1 MSITIDTSTVMSK
14 YLNKYCL
21 DHIWNMPTTEYR
33 QNFIARCVSAIPR
46 MGSVDLGPVSLLLP
60 YTDSYYVYE
69 VPKCCMGNLNINVPD
84 WVPLDEWLDTNPFD
98 FRVTGTNG
106 EWLWRRGIYIT
117 NYPCHSSFIMAIE
130 AKMARTI
137 LGARY
142 NFKKIF
148 VSVYVDSD
156 GEPLTNLS
164 TECLRPTNLE
174 TRNQAWDMARMANI
188 VFINGRESQVASMN
202 DIQIGDYIELITDP
216 DIVSDFTVNLS
227 VVGQNYLYRSK
238 KYARFNYIMHIPK
251 ADNPE
256 NYLITHNTC
265 DMFVRPLNIG
275 AQNAHLKGLFLH
287 RFNTTDAIIQLT
299 HNDFAISEILLN
311 AYMNALDT
319 TEIEIRVIAR
329 RHNKGLKLIR
339 EANYLFMLYQ
349 LSDEEILNFLVGR
362 GDSSLPFWRADHLES
377 SKYVD
382 LMFKNPL
389 FSGVNSLTG
398 YIQALGFYNT
408 MSLLCKRVTR
418 TTIGPN
424 TTHVFTVDLP
434 LAMIPLRYIGAHVFV
449 DGKHLDNTL
458 YNVNKNGQYVVIS
471 IDKSVP
477 LPLNTEIVVELF
489 ESSKFYA
496 EYLSPMEG
504 NNTLTVTGDVVV
516 FRVRERDDDEPK
528 SNYFADQYPVDQTY
542 EQIDPE
548 SLTSTYYSI
557 TENEDG
563 TSTISFGEDQ
573 FGRTFLICSKRLM
586 TTTYNRTFKLGELY
600 GHSIGSG
607 MLMVNATQWSDGSQ
621 IQIPLVHTVHPIVY
635 LNGRELVRD
644 VDYVH
649 AVNKSMLGNIG
660 SQAIQVNNSEYL
672 NSGTEDNNLTIYVT
686 TDPCFTEENGFV
698 KVHHIDTLNVL
709 LYWYQELSML
719 TCDGLAI
726 RDLQYEY
733 GLLKLPDNVRN
744 GAIWYTRGMLPESVN
759 DMMQQYGDDLDTERC
774 IAILEYFRGLHP
786 VDDSFV
792 VIPHSHHIYSVL
804 VNEIMNDVLNGD
816 FTLVYDADL
825 ARMRDQVAGYLTAE
839 DQDSALAGV
848 TGNLIVGGAGTKKVN
863 QTYRPVDKSAK
874 GQERRWYNAFS
885 NLSIW
890 YHQEQGHWEIVS
902 SLKSV
907 TGVFYYAVDPTD
919 GLADPSNLTWETGDL
934 GTDQPPVLESGML
947 DLTFIDILPSYRLYD
962 SGTPEFY
969 RTLEQLK
976 RALLPEDPNRD
987 IRVDQP

>member
-1 MSITIDTSTVMSK
+1 MSITIDTSKVISK

-21 DHIWNMPTTEYR
+21 DNVWNMPTTEYR
-33 QNFIARCVSAIPR
+33 QNFIVRCISVIPQ
-46 MGSVDLGPVSLLLP
+46 MGSVDLGPISLYLP

-69 VPKCCMGNLNINVPD
+69 VPKCCMGNLNIDVPE
-84 WVPLDEWLDTNPFD
+84 WVHLDEWLDTNPFD

-106 EWLWRRGIYIT
+106 EWLWRHGIYIT

-137 LGARY
+137 LGEKY

-156 GEPLTNLS
+156 GEPMTNLS
-164 TECLRPTNLE
+164 TECIRPNNLE
-174 TRNQAWDMARMANI
+174 TRNKAYNHALEADI

-202 DIQIGDYIELITDP
+202 DIELGDYVELITDP

-227 VVGQNYLYRSK
+227 LPSQNYLYRSK
-238 KYARFNYIMHIPK
+238 KYARFSYIMHIPK
-251 ADNPE
+251 KDNPE

-265 DMFVRPLNIG
+265 DMFVRPLNLSTS
-275 AQNAHLKGLFLH
+275 NAHLKGLFLH

-299 HNDFAISEILLN
+299 HNDFSISEVLLN

-319 TEIEIRVIAR
+319 TEIEIRVVAR

-349 LSDEEILNFLVGR
+349 LSDSEILNFLVGR
-362 GDSSLPFWRADHLES
+362 GDKSLPFWRADHLES
-377 SKYVD
+377 SKYTD
-382 LMFKNPL
+382 LMFKNPM
-389 FSGVNSLTG
+389 FCGVNTLTG

-434 LAMIPLRYIGAHVFV
+434 LTMIPLRYIDAHVFI
-449 DGKHLDNTL
+449 DGKYLDESL
-458 YNVNKNGQYVVIS
+458 YNVNKDGQYAVIS
-471 IDKSVP
+471 IDKSVK
-477 LPLNTEIVVELF
+477 LPLNTEVVVELF
-489 ESSKFYA
+489 ENSKFYA
-496 EYLSPMEG
+496 EYLSPMKG
-504 NNTLTVTGDVVV
+504 HDSLTVTGDVVV
-516 FRVRERDDDEPK
+516 FRVRERDDDKPL
-528 SNYFADQYPVDQTY
+528 SNYFADQYTVDQTY
-542 EQIDPE
+542 EQIEPE
-548 SLTSTYYSI
+548 SLTSIHYSI

-563 TSTISFGEDQ
+563 TSTVSFGDDQ
-573 FGRTFLICSKRLM
+573 YGRTFLICSKRLM
-586 TTTYNRTFKLGELY
+586 TTVYNRTFKLGELY
-600 GHSIGSG
+600 GSSISSG

-621 IQIPLVHTVHPIVY
+621 IQIPLVHTIHPIVY
-635 LNGRELVRD
+635 LNGRELTYD

-649 AVNKSMLGNIG
+649 VVNKSELGNVA
-660 SQAIQVNNSEYL
+660 SQAVQINNSEYL
-672 NSGTEDNNLTIYVT
+672 NSGTKDNNLTIYVT
-686 TDPCFTEENGFV
+686 TDPCFSEENGFV

-709 LYWYQELSML
+709 LYWYQELAML
-719 TCDGLAI
+719 TCDGLAV
-726 RDLQYEY
+726 RDLKCEY

-744 GAIWYTRGMLPESVN
+744 GAIWYIRGMIPENVN

-774 IAILEYFRGLHP
+774 IAILEYFRGMQSNY
-786 VDDSFV
+786 DTFV
-792 VIPHSHHIYSVL
+792 VIPHSHHIYSII

-825 ARMRDQVAGYLTAE
+825 ARMRDQVAKYLTSE
-839 DQDSALAGV
+839 DQDSALSGV
-848 TGNLIVGGAGTKKVN
+848 TGNLIVSGAGTKKVN
-863 QTYRPVDKSAK
+863 QTYRPVNKSAR
-874 GQERRWYNAFS
+874 GQQRRWYNAFS

-890 YHQEQGHWEIVS
+890 YNQKQNRWEIVS
-902 SLKSV
+902 SLKSIS
-907 TGVFYYAVDPTD
+907 GAFYYAEDISL
-919 GLADPSNLTWETGDL
+919 GLADPANLTWVTGEL
-934 GTDQPPVLESGML
+934 GEDKPPTLESGML

>member
-1 MSITIDTSTVMSK
+1 MSITIDTSKVISK

-21 DHIWNMPTTEYR
+21 DNIWNMPTTEYR
-33 QNFIARCVSAIPR
+33 QNFIVRCISVIPQ
-46 MGSVDLGPVSLLLP
+46 MGSVDFGPISLYLP

-69 VPKCCMGNLNINVPD
+69 VPKCCMGNLNIDVPE
-84 WVPLDEWLDTNPFD
+84 WVHLDEWLDTNPFD

-106 EWLWRRGIYIT
+106 EWLWRHGIYIT

-137 LGARY
+137 LGEKY

-156 GEPLTNLS
+156 GEPMTNLS
-164 TECLRPTNLE
+164 TECIRPNNLE
-174 TRNQAWDMARMANI
+174 TRNKAYNHALEADI

-202 DIQIGDYIELITDP
+202 DIQLGDYVELITDP

-227 VVGQNYLYRSK
+227 LPSQNYLYRSK
-238 KYARFNYIMHIPK
+238 KYARFSYIMHIPK
-251 ADNPE
+251 KDNPE

-265 DMFVRPLNIG
+265 DMFVRPLNLSTS
-275 AQNAHLKGLFLH
+275 NAHLKGLFLH

-299 HNDFAISEILLN
+299 HNDFSISEVLLN

-319 TEIEIRVIAR
+319 TEIEIRVVAR

-349 LSDEEILNFLVGR
+349 LSDSEILNFLVGR
-362 GDSSLPFWRADHLES
+362 GDKSLPFWRADHLES
-377 SKYVD
+377 SKYTD
-382 LMFKNPL
+382 LMFKNPM
-389 FSGVNSLTG
+389 FCGVNTLTG

-434 LAMIPLRYIGAHVFV
+434 LTMIPLRYIDAHVFI
-449 DGKHLDNTL
+449 DGKYLDESL
-458 YNVNKNGQYVVIS
+458 YNVNKDGQYAVIS
-471 IDKSVP
+471 IDKSVK
-477 LPLNTEIVVELF
+477 LPLNTEVVVELF
-489 ESSKFYA
+489 ENSKFYA
-496 EYLSPMEG
+496 EYLSPMKG
-504 NNTLTVTGDVVV
+504 HDSLTVTGDVVV
-516 FRVRERDDDEPK
+516 FRVRERDDDKPL
-528 SNYFADQYPVDQTY
+528 SNYFADQYTVDQTY
-542 EQIDPE
+542 EQIEPE
-548 SLTSTYYSI
+548 SLTSIHYSI

-563 TSTISFGEDQ
+563 TSTVSFGDDQ
-573 FGRTFLICSKRLM
+573 YGRTFLICSKRLM
-586 TTTYNRTFKLGELY
+586 TTVYNRTFKLGELY
-600 GHSIGSG
+600 GRSISSG

-621 IQIPLVHTVHPIVY
+621 IQIPLVHTIHPIVY
-635 LNGRELVRD
+635 LNGRELTCD

-649 AVNKSMLGNIG
+649 VVNKSELGNVA
-660 SQAIQVNNSEYL
+660 SQAVQINNSEYL
-672 NSGTEDNNLTIYVT
+672 NSGTKDNNLTIYVT
-686 TDPCFTEENGFV
+686 TDPCFSEENGFV
-698 KVHHIDTLNVL
+698 KGHHIDTLNVL
-709 LYWYQELSML
+709 LYWYQELAML
-719 TCDGLAI
+719 TCDGLAV
-726 RDLQYEY
+726 RDLKCEY

-744 GAIWYTRGMLPESVN
+744 GAIWYIRGMIPENVN

-774 IAILEYFRGLHP
+774 IAILEYFRGMQSNY
-786 VDDSFV
+786 DTFV
-792 VIPHSHHIYSVL
+792 VIPHSHHIYSII

-825 ARMRDQVAGYLTAE
+825 ARMRDQVAKYLTSE
-839 DQDSALAGV
+839 DQDSALSGV
-848 TGNLIVGGAGTKKVN
+848 TGNLIVSGAGTKKVN
-863 QTYRPVDKSAK
+863 QTYRPVDKTAR
-874 GQERRWYNAFS
+874 GQQRRWYNAFS

-890 YHQEQGHWEIVS
+890 YNQKQNRWEIVS
-902 SLKSV
+902 SLKSIS
-907 TGVFYYAVDPTD
+907 GAFYYAEDISL
-919 GLADPSNLTWETGDL
+919 GLADPANLTWVTGEL
-934 GTDQPPVLESGML
+934 GEDKPPTLESGML

>member
-1 MSITIDTSTVMSK
+1 MSITIDTSKVISK

-21 DHIWNMPTTEYR
+21 DNIWNMPTTEYR
-33 QNFIARCVSAIPR
+33 QNFIVRCISVIPQ
-46 MGSVDLGPVSLLLP
+46 MGSVDFGPISLYLP

-69 VPKCCMGNLNINVPD
+69 VPKCCMGNLNIDVPE
-84 WVPLDEWLDTNPFD
+84 WVHLDEWLDTNPFD

-106 EWLWRRGIYIT
+106 EWLWRHGIYIT

-137 LGARY
+137 LGEKY

-156 GEPLTNLS
+156 GEPMTNLS
-164 TECLRPTNLE
+164 TECIRPSNLE
-174 TRNQAWDMARMANI
+174 TRNKAYNHALEADI

-202 DIQIGDYIELITDP
+202 DIQLGDYVELITDP

-227 VVGQNYLYRSK
+227 LPSQNYLYRSK
-238 KYARFNYIMHIPK
+238 KYARFSYIMHIPK
-251 ADNPE
+251 KDNPE

-265 DMFVRPLNIG
+265 DMFVRPLNLSTS
-275 AQNAHLKGLFLH
+275 NAHLKGLFLH

-299 HNDFAISEILLN
+299 HNDFSISEVLLN

-319 TEIEIRVIAR
+319 TEIEIRVVAR

-349 LSDEEILNFLVGR
+349 LSDSEILNFLVGR
-362 GDSSLPFWRADHLES
+362 GDKSLPFWRADHLES
-377 SKYVD
+377 SKYTD
-382 LMFKNPL
+382 LMFKNPM
-389 FSGVNSLTG
+389 FCGVNTLTG

-434 LAMIPLRYIGAHVFV
+434 LTMIPLRYIDAHVFI
-449 DGKHLDNTL
+449 DGKYLDESL
-458 YNVNKNGQYVVIS
+458 YNVNKDGQYAVIS
-471 IDKSVP
+471 IDKSVK
-477 LPLNTEIVVELF
+477 LPLNTEVVVELF
-489 ESSKFYA
+489 ENSKFYA
-496 EYLSPMEG
+496 EYLSPMKG
-504 NNTLTVTGDVVV
+504 HDSLTVTGDVVV
-516 FRVRERDDDEPK
+516 FRVRERDDDKPL
-528 SNYFADQYPVDQTY
+528 SNYFADQYTVDQTY
-542 EQIDPE
+542 EQIEPE
-548 SLTSTYYSI
+548 SLTSIHYSI

-563 TSTISFGEDQ
+563 TSTVSFGDDQ
-573 FGRTFLICSKRLM
+573 YGRTFLICSKRLM
-586 TTTYNRTFKLGELY
+586 TTVYNRTFKLGELY
-600 GHSIGSG
+600 GRSISSG

-621 IQIPLVHTVHPIVY
+621 IQIPLVHTIHPIVY
-635 LNGRELVRD
+635 LNGRELTCD

-649 AVNKSMLGNIG
+649 VVNKSELGNVA
-660 SQAIQVNNSEYL
+660 SQAVQINNSEYL
-672 NSGTEDNNLTIYVT
+672 NSGTKDNNLTIYVT
-686 TDPCFTEENGFV
+686 TDPCFSEENGFV
-698 KVHHIDTLNVL
+698 KGHHIDTLNVL
-709 LYWYQELSML
+709 LYWYQELAML
-719 TCDGLAI
+719 TCDGLAV
-726 RDLQYEY
+726 RDLKCEY

-744 GAIWYTRGMLPESVN
+744 GAIWYIRGMIPENVN

-774 IAILEYFRGLHP
+774 IAILEYFRGMQSNY
-786 VDDSFV
+786 DTFV
-792 VIPHSHHIYSVL
+792 VIPHSHHIYSII

-825 ARMRDQVAGYLTAE
+825 ARMRDQVAKYLTSE
-839 DQDSALAGV
+839 DQDSALSGV
-848 TGNLIVGGAGTKKVN
+848 TGNLIVSGAGTQKVN
-863 QTYRPVDKSAK
+863 QTYRPVDKTAR
-874 GQERRWYNAFS
+874 GQQRRWYNAFS

-890 YHQEQGHWEIVS
+890 YNQKQNRWEIVS
-902 SLKSV
+902 SLKSIS
-907 TGVFYYAVDPTD
+907 GAFYYAEDISL
-919 GLADPSNLTWETGDL
+919 GLADPANLTWVTGEL
-934 GTDQPPVLESGML
+934 GEDKPPTLESGML

>member
-1 MSITIDTSTVMSK
+1 MSITIDTSKVISK

-21 DHIWNMPTTEYR
+21 DNVWNMPTTEYR
-33 QNFIARCVSAIPR
+33 QNFIVRCISVIPQ
-46 MGSVDLGPVSLLLP
+46 MGSVDFGPISLYLP

-69 VPKCCMGNLNINVPD
+69 VPKCCMGNLNIDVPE
-84 WVPLDEWLDTNPFD
+84 WVHLDEWLDTNPFD

-106 EWLWRRGIYIT
+106 EWLWRHGIYIT

-137 LGARY
+137 LGEKY

-156 GEPLTNLS
+156 GEPMTNLS
-164 TECLRPTNLE
+164 TECIRPNNLE
-174 TRNQAWDMARMANI
+174 TRNKAYNHALEADI

-202 DIQIGDYIELITDP
+202 DIQLGDYVELITDP

-227 VVGQNYLYRSK
+227 LPSQNYLYRSK
-238 KYARFNYIMHIPK
+238 KYARFSYIMHIPK
-251 ADNPE
+251 KDNPE

-265 DMFVRPLNIG
+265 DMFVRPLNLSTS
-275 AQNAHLKGLFLH
+275 NAHLKGLFLH

-299 HNDFAISEILLN
+299 HNDFSISEVLLN

-319 TEIEIRVIAR
+319 TEIEIRVVAR

-349 LSDEEILNFLVGR
+349 LSDSEILNFLVGR
-362 GDSSLPFWRADHLES
+362 GDKSLPFWRADHLES
-377 SKYVD
+377 SKYTD
-382 LMFKNPL
+382 LMFKNPM
-389 FSGVNSLTG
+389 FCGVNTLTG

-434 LAMIPLRYIGAHVFV
+434 LTMIPLRYIDAHVFI
-449 DGKHLDNTL
+449 DGKYLDESL
-458 YNVNKNGQYVVIS
+458 YNVNKDGQYAVIS
-471 IDKSVP
+471 IDKSVK
-477 LPLNTEIVVELF
+477 LPLNTEVVVELF
-489 ESSKFYA
+489 ENSKFYA
-496 EYLSPMEG
+496 EYLSPMKG
-504 NNTLTVTGDVVV
+504 HDSLTVTGDVVV
-516 FRVRERDDDEPK
+516 FRVRERDDDKPL
-528 SNYFADQYPVDQTY
+528 SNYFADQYTVDQTY
-542 EQIDPE
+542 EQIEPE
-548 SLTSTYYSI
+548 SLTSIHYSI

-563 TSTISFGEDQ
+563 TSTVSFGDDQ
-573 FGRTFLICSKRLM
+573 YGRTFLICSKRLM
-586 TTTYNRTFKLGELY
+586 TTVYNRTFKLGELY
-600 GHSIGSG
+600 GRSISSG

-621 IQIPLVHTVHPIVY
+621 IQIPLVHTIHPIVY
-635 LNGRELVRD
+635 LNGRELTCD

-649 AVNKSMLGNIG
+649 VVNKSELGTVA
-660 SQAIQVNNSEYL
+660 SQAVQINNSEYL
-672 NSGTEDNNLTIYVT
+672 NSGTKDNNLTIYVT
-686 TDPCFTEENGFV
+686 TDPCFSEENGFV
-698 KVHHIDTLNVL
+698 KGHHIDTLNVL
-709 LYWYQELSML
+709 LYWYQELAML
-719 TCDGLAI
+719 TCDGLAV
-726 RDLQYEY
+726 RDLKCEY

-744 GAIWYTRGMLPESVN
+744 GAIWYIRGMIPENVN

-774 IAILEYFRGLHP
+774 IAILEYFRGMQSNY
-786 VDDSFV
+786 DTFV
-792 VIPHSHHIYSVL
+792 VIPHSHHIYSII

-825 ARMRDQVAGYLTAE
+825 ARMRDQVAKYLTSE
-839 DQDSALAGV
+839 DQDSALSGV
-848 TGNLIVGGAGTKKVN
+848 TGNLIVSGAGTKKVN
-863 QTYRPVDKSAK
+863 QTYRPVDKTAR
-874 GQERRWYNAFS
+874 GQQRRWYNAFS

-890 YHQEQGHWEIVS
+890 YNQKQNRWEIVS
-902 SLKSV
+902 SLKSIS
-907 TGVFYYAVDPTD
+907 GAFYYAEDISL
-919 GLADPSNLTWETGDL
+919 GLADPANLTWVTGEL
-934 GTDQPPVLESGML
+934 GEDKPPTLESGML

>member
-1 MSITIDTSTVMSK
+1 MSITIDTSKVISK

-21 DHIWNMPTTEYR
+21 DNVWNMPTTEYR
-33 QNFIARCVSAIPR
+33 QNFIVRCISVIPQ
-46 MGSVDLGPVSLLLP
+46 MGSVDLGPISLYLP

-69 VPKCCMGNLNINVPD
+69 VPKCCMGNLNIDVPE
-84 WVPLDEWLDTNPFD
+84 WVHLDEWLDTNPFD

-106 EWLWRRGIYIT
+106 EWLWRHGIYIT

-137 LGARY
+137 LGEKY

-156 GEPLTNLS
+156 GEPMTNLS
-164 TECLRPTNLE
+164 TECIRPNNLE
-174 TRNQAWDMARMANI
+174 TRNKAYNHALEADI

-202 DIQIGDYIELITDP
+202 DIELGDYVELITDP

-227 VVGQNYLYRSK
+227 LPSQNYLYRSK
-238 KYARFNYIMHIPK
+238 KYARFSYIMHIPK
-251 ADNPE
+251 KDNPE

-265 DMFVRPLNIG
+265 DMFVRPLNLSTP
-275 AQNAHLKGLFLH
+275 NAHLKGLFLH

-299 HNDFAISEILLN
+299 HNDFSISEVLLN

-319 TEIEIRVIAR
+319 TEIEIRVVAR

-349 LSDEEILNFLVGR
+349 LSDSEILNFLVGR
-362 GDSSLPFWRADHLES
+362 GDKSLPFWRADHLES
-377 SKYVD
+377 SKYTD
-382 LMFKNPL
+382 LMFKNPM
-389 FSGVNSLTG
+389 FCGVNTLTG

-434 LAMIPLRYIGAHVFV
+434 LTMIPLRYIDAHVFI
-449 DGKHLDNTL
+449 DGKYLDESL
-458 YNVNKNGQYVVIS
+458 YNVNKDGQYAVIS
-471 IDKSVP
+471 IDKSVK
-477 LPLNTEIVVELF
+477 LPLNTEVVVELF
-489 ESSKFYA
+489 ENSKFYA
-496 EYLSPMEG
+496 EYLSPMKG
-504 NNTLTVTGDVVV
+504 HDSLTVTGDVVV
-516 FRVRERDDDEPK
+516 FRVRERDDDKPL
-528 SNYFADQYPVDQTY
+528 SNYFADQYTVDQTY
-542 EQIDPE
+542 EQIEPE
-548 SLTSTYYSI
+548 SLTSIHYSI

-563 TSTISFGEDQ
+563 TSTVSFGDDQ
-573 FGRTFLICSKRLM
+573 YGRTFLICSKRLM
-586 TTTYNRTFKLGELY
+586 TTVYNRTFKLGELY
-600 GHSIGSG
+600 GRSISSG

-621 IQIPLVHTVHPIVY
+621 IQIPLVHTIHPIVY
-635 LNGRELVRD
+635 LNGRELTCD

-649 AVNKSMLGNIG
+649 VVNKSELGNVA
-660 SQAIQVNNSEYL
+660 SQAVQINNSEYL
-672 NSGTEDNNLTIYVT
+672 NSGTKDNNLTIYVT
-686 TDPCFTEENGFV
+686 TDPCFSEENGFV

-709 LYWYQELSML
+709 LYWYQELAML
-719 TCDGLAI
+719 TCDGLAV
-726 RDLQYEY
+726 RDLKYEY

-744 GAIWYTRGMLPESVN
+744 GAIWYIRGMIPENVN

-774 IAILEYFRGLHP
+774 IAILEYFRGMQSNY
-786 VDDSFV
+786 DTFV
-792 VIPHSHHIYSVL
+792 VIPHSHHIYSII

-825 ARMRDQVAGYLTAE
+825 ARMRDQVAKYLTSE
-839 DQDSALAGV
+839 DQDSALSGV
-848 TGNLIVGGAGTKKVN
+848 TGNLIVSGAGTKKVN
-863 QTYRPVDKSAK
+863 QTYRPVDKTAR
-874 GQERRWYNAFS
+874 GQQRRWYNAFS

-890 YHQEQGHWEIVS
+890 YNQKQNRWEIVS
-902 SLKSV
+902 SLKSIS
-907 TGVFYYAVDPTD
+907 GAFYYAEDISL
-919 GLADPSNLTWETGDL
+919 GLADPANLTWVTGEL
-934 GTDQPPVLESGML
+934 GEDKPPTLESGML

>member
-1 MSITIDTSTVMSK
+1 MSITIDTSKVISK

-21 DHIWNMPTTEYR
+21 DNVWNMPTTEYR
-33 QNFIARCVSAIPR
+33 QNFIVRCISVIPQ
-46 MGSVDLGPVSLLLP
+46 MGSVDFGPISLYLP

-69 VPKCCMGNLNINVPD
+69 VPKCCMGNLNIDVPE
-84 WVPLDEWLDTNPFD
+84 WVHLDEWLDTNPFD

-106 EWLWRRGIYIT
+106 EWLWRHGIYIT

-137 LGARY
+137 LGEKY

-156 GEPLTNLS
+156 GEPMTNLS
-164 TECLRPTNLE
+164 TECIRPNNLE
-174 TRNQAWDMARMANI
+174 TRNKAYNHALEADI

-202 DIQIGDYIELITDP
+202 DIQLGDYVELITDP

-227 VVGQNYLYRSK
+227 LPSQNYLYRSK
-238 KYARFNYIMHIPK
+238 KYARFSYIMHIPK
-251 ADNPE
+251 KDNPE

-265 DMFVRPLNIG
+265 DMFVRPLNLSTS
-275 AQNAHLKGLFLH
+275 NAHLKGLFLH

-299 HNDFAISEILLN
+299 HNDFSISEVLLN

-319 TEIEIRVIAR
+319 TEIEIRVVAR

-349 LSDEEILNFLVGR
+349 LSDSEILNFLVGR
-362 GDSSLPFWRADHLES
+362 GDKSLPFWRADHLES
-377 SKYVD
+377 SKYTD
-382 LMFKNPL
+382 LMFKNPM
-389 FSGVNSLTG
+389 FCGVNTLTG

-434 LAMIPLRYIGAHVFV
+434 LTMIPLRYIDAHVFI
-449 DGKHLDNTL
+449 DGKYLDESL
-458 YNVNKNGQYVVIS
+458 YNVNKDGQYAVIS
-471 IDKSVP
+471 IDKSVK
-477 LPLNTEIVVELF
+477 LPLNTEVVVELF
-489 ESSKFYA
+489 ENSKFYA
-496 EYLSPMEG
+496 EYLSPMKG
-504 NNTLTVTGDVVV
+504 HDSLTVTGDVVV
-516 FRVRERDDDEPK
+516 FRVRERDDDKPL
-528 SNYFADQYPVDQTY
+528 SNYFADQYTVDQTY
-542 EQIDPE
+542 EQIEPE
-548 SLTSTYYSI
+548 SLTSIHYSI

-563 TSTISFGEDQ
+563 TSTVSFGDDQ
-573 FGRTFLICSKRLM
+573 YGRTFLICSKRLM
-586 TTTYNRTFKLGELY
+586 TTVYNRTFKLGELY
-600 GHSIGSG
+600 GRSISSG

-621 IQIPLVHTVHPIVY
+621 IQIPLVHTIHPIVY
-635 LNGRELVRD
+635 LNGRELTCD

-649 AVNKSMLGNIG
+649 VVNKSELGNVA
-660 SQAIQVNNSEYL
+660 SQAVQINNSEYL
-672 NSGTEDNNLTIYVT
+672 NSGTKDNNLTIYVT
-686 TDPCFTEENGFV
+686 TDPCFSEENGFV
-698 KVHHIDTLNVL
+698 KGHHIDTLNVL
-709 LYWYQELSML
+709 LYWYQELAML
-719 TCDGLAI
+719 TCDGLAV
-726 RDLQYEY
+726 RDLKCEY

-744 GAIWYTRGMLPESVN
+744 GAIWYIRGMIPENVN

-774 IAILEYFRGLHP
+774 IAILEYFRGMQSNY
-786 VDDSFV
+786 DTFV
-792 VIPHSHHIYSVL
+792 VIPHSHHIYSII

-825 ARMRDQVAGYLTAE
+825 ARMRDQVAKYLTSE
-839 DQDSALAGV
+839 DQDSALSGV
-848 TGNLIVGGAGTKKVN
+848 TGNLIVSGAGTKKVN
-863 QTYRPVDKSAK
+863 QTYRPVDKTAR
-874 GQERRWYNAFS
+874 GQQRRWYNAFS

-890 YHQEQGHWEIVS
+890 YNQKQNRWEIVS
-902 SLKSV
+902 SLKSIS
-907 TGVFYYAVDPTD
+907 GAFYYAEDISL
-919 GLADPSNLTWETGDL
+919 GLADPANLTWVTGEL
-934 GTDQPPVLESGML
+934 GEDKPPTLESGML

>member
-1 MSITIDTSTVMSK
+1 MSITIDTSKVISK

-21 DHIWNMPTTEYR
+21 DNIWNMPTTEYR
-33 QNFIARCVSAIPR
+33 QNFIVRCISVIPQ
-46 MGSVDLGPVSLLLP
+46 MGSVDFGPISLYLP

-69 VPKCCMGNLNINVPD
+69 VPKCCMGNLNIDVPE
-84 WVPLDEWLDTNPFD
+84 WVHLDEWLDTNPFD

-106 EWLWRRGIYIT
+106 EWLWRHGIYIT

-137 LGARY
+137 LGEKY

-156 GEPLTNLS
+156 GEPMTNLS
-164 TECLRPTNLE
+164 TECIRPNNLE
-174 TRNQAWDMARMANI
+174 TRNKAYNHALEADI

-202 DIQIGDYIELITDP
+202 DIQLGDYVELITDP

-227 VVGQNYLYRSK
+227 LPSQNYLYRSK
-238 KYARFNYIMHIPK
+238 KYARFSYIMHIPK
-251 ADNPE
+251 KDNPE

-265 DMFVRPLNIG
+265 DVFVRPLNLSTS
-275 AQNAHLKGLFLH
+275 NAHLKGLFLH

-299 HNDFAISEILLN
+299 HNDFSISEVLLN

-319 TEIEIRVIAR
+319 TEIEIRVVAR

-349 LSDEEILNFLVGR
+349 LSDSEILNFLVGR
-362 GDSSLPFWRADHLES
+362 GDKSLPFWRADHLES
-377 SKYVD
+377 SKYTD
-382 LMFKNPL
+382 LMFKNPM
-389 FSGVNSLTG
+389 FCGVNTLTG

-434 LAMIPLRYIGAHVFV
+434 LTMIPLRYIDAHVFI
-449 DGKHLDNTL
+449 DGKYLDESL
-458 YNVNKNGQYVVIS
+458 YNVNKDGQYAVIS
-471 IDKSVP
+471 IDKSVK
-477 LPLNTEIVVELF
+477 LPLNTEVVVELF
-489 ESSKFYA
+489 ENSKFYA
-496 EYLSPMEG
+496 EYLSPMKG
-504 NNTLTVTGDVVV
+504 HDSLTVTGDVVV
-516 FRVRERDDDEPK
+516 FRVRERDDDKPL
-528 SNYFADQYPVDQTY
+528 SNYFADQYTVDQTY
-542 EQIDPE
+542 EQIEPE
-548 SLTSTYYSI
+548 SLTSIHYSI

-563 TSTISFGEDQ
+563 TSTVSFGDDQ
-573 FGRTFLICSKRLM
+573 YGRTFLICSKRLM
-586 TTTYNRTFKLGELY
+586 TTVYNRTFKLGELY
-600 GHSIGSG
+600 GRSISSG

-621 IQIPLVHTVHPIVY
+621 IQIPLVHTIHPIVY
-635 LNGRELVRD
+635 LNGRELTCD

-649 AVNKSMLGNIG
+649 VVNKSELGNVA
-660 SQAIQVNNSEYL
+660 SQAVQINNSEYL
-672 NSGTEDNNLTIYVT
+672 NSGTKDNNLTIYVT
-686 TDPCFTEENGFV
+686 TDPCFSEENGFV
-698 KVHHIDTLNVL
+698 KGHHIDTLNVL
-709 LYWYQELSML
+709 LYWYQELAML
-719 TCDGLAI
+719 TCDGLAV
-726 RDLQYEY
+726 RDLKCEY

-744 GAIWYTRGMLPESVN
+744 GAIWYIRGMIPENVN

-774 IAILEYFRGLHP
+774 IAILEYFRGMQSNY
-786 VDDSFV
+786 DTFV
-792 VIPHSHHIYSVL
+792 VIPHSHHIYSII

-825 ARMRDQVAGYLTAE
+825 ARMRDQVAKYLTSE
-839 DQDSALAGV
+839 DQDSALSGV
-848 TGNLIVGGAGTKKVN
+848 TGNLIVSGAGTKKVN
-863 QTYRPVDKSAK
+863 QTYRPVDKTAR
-874 GQERRWYNAFS
+874 GQQRRWYNAFS

-890 YHQEQGHWEIVS
+890 YNQKQNRWEIVS
-902 SLKSV
+902 SLKSIS
-907 TGVFYYAVDPTD
+907 GAFYYAEDISL
-919 GLADPSNLTWETGDL
+919 GLADPANLTWVTGEL
-934 GTDQPPVLESGML
+934 GEDKPPTLESGML